1 MAQIRRIE
9 HVDLPYAGRRVVPN
23 RAALAALYVR
33 QGENLA
39 DISLRK
45 GENNARLF
53 DRLGQLY
60 TGYTEGV
67 QQRKATEA
75 AMATRA
81 KERAEDRA
89 ETQKDRDLRLE
100 EQREARRLAREREER
115 EAARIMVNDLEPGP
129 VSPVIAEVARR
140 FPETAA
146 RFSAQQTLPATAM
159 PGTFGGVSPA
169 PVGYD
174 VLEPSKDDLERSR
187 ARVFR
192 ETQAAEAAAARKVDD
207 ARQEAAR
214 RDQKAYQD
222 ASLAISRQNAAT
234 AARNTQARL
243 GASSDGLTPV
253 YRNALERVIG
263 NLPANRRGPK
273 ITHAERLL
281 DEGNEKELKDFIR
294 QTAID
299 GENVDTKN
307 TILGRQATLASLRD
321 TRAVLKEL
329 QAAGVDTNRF
339 TGGAE
344 DLARYL
350 GTTTDPRL
358 VALSNRLAD
367 TLIGYRRA
375 ATGAA
380 FGERE
385 GAAYERMFPNYRS
398 TLPVNEA
405 LLDGLERSMRT
416 YDYEYWRH
424 KVGDEGYA
432 QLFGAPPT
440 MGAEPEPAG
449 GVVNIDGYTVR
460 IKPPGGQ

>member
-9 HVDLPYAGRRVVPN
+9 HVDIPFAARRVTPN

-45 GENNARLF
+45 GENTARLF

-60 TGYTEGV
+60 SGYTDTV
-67 QQRKATEA
+67 QQRKAAET

-81 KERAEDRA
+81 KERDEDRS
-89 ETQKDRDLRLE
+89 EKEKDRQERAAE
-100 EQREARRLAREREER
+100 RREAARLTREREER
-115 EAARIMVNDLEPGP
+115 EAARIMVNDMEPGP

-146 RFSAQQTLPATAM
+146 RFSQQRTLPATVTPGAM
-159 PGTFGGVSPA
+159 GVVA
-169 PVGYD
+169 PESTGYD

-192 ETQAAEAAAARKVDD
+192 ETQAAETAAARKVDD
-207 ARQEAAR
+207 ARMDAAQR
-214 RDQKAYQD
+214 QTTAYQNR
-222 ASLAISRQNAAT
+222 SLAIQQQQANT
-234 AARNTQARL
+234 AAANAQARL

-273 ITHAERLL
+273 INHAERLL
-281 DEGNEKELKDFIR
+281 AEGNEKELKDFIR

-321 TRAVLKEL
+321 TREVLKEL
-329 QAAGVDTNRF
+329 KAAGVETNRF

-344 DLARYL
+344 DLARWL

-385 GAAYERMFPNYRS
+385 GAAYEKMFPNYRS

-416 YDYEYWRH
+416 YDFEYWRH
-424 KVGDEGYA
+424 KVGDEGYL
-432 QLFGAPPT
+432 QLFGPPP
-440 MGAEPEPAG
+440 GAEGADG
-449 GVVNIDGYTVR
+449 AVNIDGFTVR
-460 IKPPGGQ
+460 IKPTGGQ

>member
-9 HVDLPYAGRRVVPN
+9 HVDIPFAAPRVTPN

-39 DISLRK
+39 EISLRK

-53 DRLGQLY
+53 DRLGALY
-60 TGYTEGV
+60 TGYTDQV
-67 QQRKATEA
+67 QKRKADEA
-75 AMATRA
+75 AMALRGR
-81 KERAEDRA
+81 ERAEDRA
-89 ETQKDRDLRLE
+89 DKDKDRLEREKERKEAARLT
-100 EQREARRLAREREER
+100 REREER
-115 EAARIMVNDLEPGP
+115 EGARIMVNDMAPGP
-129 VSPVIAEVARR
+129 VSPVVAEVARR

-146 RFSAQQTLPATAM
+146 RFSQQQTLPATVTPGAM
-159 PGTFGGVSPA
+159 GAVSPEQGA
-169 PVGYD
+169 YD
-174 VLEPSKDDLERSR
+174 VLEPSKDDIERSR
-187 ARVFR
+187 AQVFR
-192 ETQAAEAAAARKVDD
+192 ETQAAEAKKAREADD
-207 ARQEAAR
+207 ARMDAAQR
-214 RDQKAYQD
+214 QTVAYQNR
-222 ASLAISRQNAAT
+222 SLAIQQQQANT
-234 AARNTQARL
+234 AANNAQARL
-243 GASSDGLTPV
+243 GVSSDGLTPV

-273 ITHAERLL
+273 INHAERLL
-281 DEGNEKELKDFIR
+281 SEGNEKELKDFIR

-321 TRAVLKEL
+321 TRQVLKEL

-339 TGGAE
+339 TGTAE
-344 DLARYL
+344 DLARWA

-375 ATGAA
+375 ATGAS

-385 GAAYERMFPNYRS
+385 GAAYEKMFPNYRS
-398 TLPVNEA
+398 TLPVNMA

-424 KVGDEGYA
+424 KVGDEGYL
-432 QLFGAPPT
+432 QLFGP
-440 MGAEPEPAG
+440 PAG
-449 GVVNIDGYTVR
+449 GADSAEPVNIDGYTVR
-460 IKPPGGQ
+460 VKPPGGN

>member
-1 MAQIRRIE
+1 MAGIKRIE

-60 TGYTEGV
+60 TGYTDNV
-67 QQRKATEA
+67 QQRKAAETAMALRARERDEDRGEKEKDRQERAAERKEA
-75 AMATRA
+75 A
-81 KERAEDRA
+81 
-89 ETQKDRDLRLE
+89 RLT
-100 EQREARRLAREREER
+100 REREER
-115 EAARIMVNDLEPGP
+115 EAARIMVNDMEPGP
-129 VSPVIAEVARR
+129 VSPVVAEVARR

-146 RFSAQQTLPATAM
+146 RFSSRQTLPAAVTPGAM
-159 PGTFGGVSPA
+159 GVVEQA
-169 PVGYD
+169 PSGYD

-192 ETQAAEAAAARKVDD
+192 ETQATEAANARKVDD
-207 ARQEAAR
+207 ARQDRSLAQ
-214 RDQKAYQD
+214 QKAYQD
-222 ASLAISRQNAAT
+222 ASLDISRQNAAT
-234 AARNTQARL
+234 TAANSQARL
-243 GASSDGLTPV
+243 GVSSDGLTPV

-273 ITHAERLL
+273 VNHAERLL
-281 DEGNEKELKDFIR
+281 AEGNEKELKDFIR

-321 TRAVLKEL
+321 TRAVLQEL

-344 DLARYL
+344 DLARWL

-380 FGERE
+380 FGDRE
-385 GAAYERMFPNYRS
+385 GAAYEKMFPNYRS
-398 TLPVNEA
+398 TLPVNVA

-416 YDYEYWRH
+416 YDFEYWRH

-432 QLFGAPPT
+432 QIFGAPPT
-440 MGAEPEPAG
+440 AEPTPAPAG
-449 GVVNIDGYTVR
+449 GVKVLSITPVR
-460 IKPPGGQ
+460 PGG